1 MAGPGARRLIRVGR
15 LALLLIAIV
24 LVQTTIL
31 PYLRVFD
38 VVPDLGLVATVA
50 LAYREGP
57 ESGAIFGFAA
67 GLSMD
72 LFLQTPLGLSALAYA
87 LTGYFIGVLQGALVR
102 TAWWV
107 SPFLGALGGIIGG
120 LLFIGIG
127 AIVGQ
132 EQLFALRSLRIVLLA
147 AVYDALVAPIIFPI
161 VRFAAQSGSP
171 RTAGEINRPGW

>member
-1 MAGPGARRLIRVGR
+1 LIRVGR
-15 LALLLIAIV
+15 LTLLLIALV
-24 LVQTTIL
+24 LIQTTIL
-31 PYLRVFD
+31 PYLRVFG

-57 ESGAIFGFAA
+57 ESGAIYGFAA
-67 GLSMD
+67 GLSID

-102 TAWWV
+102 SAWWV
-107 SPFLGALGGIIGG
+107 TPVLGGIGGIVGG

-132 EQLFALRSLRIVLLA
+132 EQLFALRSLRLVLLA
-147 AVYDALVAPIIFPI
+147 GAYDALVAPIIFPI
-161 VRFAAQSGSP
+161 VRFAAQGGGP
-171 RTAGEINRPGW
+171 RTSSEVSRPGW